1 VGTCGTCHNAPNVG
15 SASTPAIMDIGT
27 SSPNVDLPSYTVHC
41 NDGTQLVTTDLGRAL
56 VTGKCADLNKVKVP
70 SLRGLAARAPYFH
83 NGSSSTLL
91 EVLNFYDQ
99 HFNML
104 LTDDEKAD
112 LVAFLNSL

>member
-1 VGTCGTCHNAPNVG
+1 M
-15 SASTPAIMDIGT
+15 MDIGT
-27 SSPNVDLPSYTVHC
+27 SSPSPDLPSYTVLC
-41 NDGTQLVTTDLGRAL
+41 NDGTQRVTTDLGRAL

-99 HFNML
+99 RFNML

-112 LVAFLNSL
+112 LVAFLDSL